1 MERIAIDVGGTHI
14 KGGIIDTNL
23 TLKDKMK
30 IETPNNIDAKITD
43 AVFELV
49 QRYIDKHHLS
59 HPQIGISTAG
69 VVDESAGRI
78 VYTGPTIPNFNGT
91 NFKALL
97 APFSKDVH
105 VYNDVNAALLGELSL
120 YEYDAKNIF
129 CLTLGTG
136 IGGAFYDQHSG
147 LYNGARNRANEIGY
161 LLYRSTD
168 ETTYELRGSVRAL
181 KQRMQAQHFEYGDDV
196 IKLFE
201 LAIDEGDSKAHEI
214 LNAWSEDV
222 ADGIA
227 QIQILYDPELILI
240 GGGISSQGERLLR
253 YITPKVAHYLPPE
266 YGHARIQTM
275 QTQNDAA
282 LYGAVAQFQ

>member
-30 IETPNNIDAKITD
+30 IATPNNIDAKITD

-49 QRYIDKHHLS
+49 QRYIDKHHLT

-97 APFSKDVH
+97 ARFSKDVH

-120 YEYDAKNIF
+120 YDYDAKNIF

-201 LAIDEGDSKAHEI
+201 LAIDEGDSKTQEI
-214 LNAWSEDV
+214 LNVWSEDV
-222 ADGIA
+222 AEGIA

-240 GGGISSQGERLLR
+240 GGGISSQGERLLH
-253 YITPKVAHYLPPE
+253 YITPKITHYLPPE

-282 LYGAVAQFQ
+282 LYGAVAQFH

>member
-14 KGGIIDTNL
+14 KGGIIDTKL

-30 IETPNNIDAKITD
+30 IETSNNIDAKITD

-49 QRYIDKHHLS
+49 QRYIDKHHLT
-59 HPQIGISTAG
+59 HPQIGISTAS

-136 IGGAFYDQHSG
+136 IGGAFYDQDSG

-201 LAIDEGDSKAHEI
+201 LAIDEGDSKTQEI

-222 ADGIA
+222 AEGIA

-240 GGGISSQGERLLR
+240 GGGISSQGERLLH
-253 YITPKVAHYLPPE
+253 YITPKITHYLPPE

-282 LYGAVAQFQ
+282 LYGAVAQFH

>member
-43 AVFELV
+43 AVFELA
-49 QRYIDKHHLS
+49 QRYIDKHHLI

-181 KQRMQAQHFEYGDDV
+181 KQRMQAQHLSMV
-196 IKLFE
+196 MML
-201 LAIDEGDSKAHEI
+201 LNCLNLRLMREI
-214 LNAWSEDV
+214 RRHKKS
-222 ADGIA
+222 
-227 QIQILYDPELILI
+227 
-240 GGGISSQGERLLR
+240 
-253 YITPKVAHYLPPE
+253 
-266 YGHARIQTM
+266 
-275 QTQNDAA
+275 
-282 LYGAVAQFQ
+282 